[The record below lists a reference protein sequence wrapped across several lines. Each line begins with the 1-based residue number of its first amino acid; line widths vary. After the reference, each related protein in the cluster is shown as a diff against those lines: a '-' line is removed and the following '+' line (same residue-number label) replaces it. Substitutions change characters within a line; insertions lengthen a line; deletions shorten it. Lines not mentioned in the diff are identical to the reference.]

1 MMQSP
6 EQSEIP
12 DDKQQLLD
20 QQAIDLL
27 CLHDSPIIRAMYMGA
42 GFLAI
47 FLGALGAFLPI
58 LPTTPFILLAAA
70 CFARGS
76 EYFHRKLL
84 GNRIAGPIIYEWAT
98 YRSIPRRVKRWVY
111 LLIAI
116 SFSSSIL
123 IVPETWQKL
132 MLILIG
138 SILVF
143 FIWRI
148 PIREKT
154 ATLHAPD

>member
-1 MMQSP
+1 MMQLP
-6 EQSEIP
+6 EQSKIP
-12 DDKQQLLD
+12 DNKQQLLD

-27 CLHDSPIIRAMYMGA
+27 CLHDSPVVRAMYLGV
-42 GFLAI
+42 GFLAL

-76 EYFHRKLL
+76 EHFHRKLL
-84 GNRIAGPIIYEWAT
+84 ENRFAGPIILEWT
-98 YRSIPRRVKRWVY
+98 MYHSIPRHVKRWVY
-111 LLIAI
+111 LLITF

-123 IVPETWQKL
+123 IVPEMWQKI
-132 MLILIG
+132 MLIVMGCCL
-138 SILVF
+138 LL

-154 ATLHAPD
+154 ENKLNL